1 MVKIAFPRDR
11 APLTPPRAPATPAP
25 VRYFARL
32 TAGRI
37 ILWCYLLWYVFFAA
51 RYFDSNHTL
60 WLTSLGVSAIVGMAL
75 LISTRSGGAGRLG
88 FWATARLFIMPFCV
102 SSFSALVKGR
112 GFFLIFSP
120 RLGED
125 YLALGL
131 CAAFCALVAGL
142 KLARR

>member
-1 MVKIAFPRDR
+1 
-11 APLTPPRAPATPAP
+11 

-37 ILWCYLLWYVFFAA
+37 ILWCYLLWFLFFAI
-51 RYFDSNHTL
+51 RYFDPSRTL
-60 WLTSLGVSAIVGMAL
+60 WLTSVGVSVIVGIAL
-75 LISTRSGGAGRLG
+75 LISTRSGGSGHLE
-88 FWATARLFIMPFCV
+88 FWATARLFMMPFCV
-102 SSFSALVKGR
+102 SSFSALVKGH

-120 RLGED
+120 RPVED

-131 CAAFCALVAGL
+131 CAAFCAFVGGV

>member
-1 MVKIAFPRDR
+1 
-11 APLTPPRAPATPAP
+11 

-37 ILWCYLLWYVFFAA
+37 ILWCYLLWYLFFAL
-51 RYFDSNHTL
+51 RYFDSSRAL
-60 WLTSLGVSAIVGMAL
+60 WLTSLGVSAIVGAAL
-75 LISTRSGGAGRLG
+75 LISTRAGGAARLG
-88 FWATARLFIMPFCV
+88 FWPTARLFIMPFCV

-112 GFFLIFSP
+112 GFLLIFSP
-120 RLGED
+120 RLHED

-131 CAAFCALVAGL
+131 CAAFCAFVAGV

>member
-1 MVKIAFPRDR
+1 MPGFAGGRPSDIDR
-11 APLTPPRAPATPAP
+11 ASRPRYTGA

-32 TAGRI
+32 TTGRV
-37 ILWCYLLWYVFFAA
+37 ILWCYLLWYGFFAV
-51 RYFDSNHTL
+51 RYFDSSHTL
-60 WLTSLGVSAIVGMAL
+60 WLTAVGVSAIVGVAL

-88 FWATARLFIMPFCV
+88 FWGTARLFIMPFCV
-102 SSFSALVKGR
+102 SSFSALVKER

-120 RLGED
+120 RPGED

-131 CAAFCALVAGL
+131 CAAFCALVAVV